1 MGGSDG
7 REEGVLAS
15 KRTATRYQ
23 ILVELTARQPAV
35 SQSEIAEAIGI
46 TAQAVSEYLQDLV
59 ARDHVR
65 KLGRGRYEVTKEGV
79 DWLISQTAILRE
91 YTEYVSEEVVGQ
103 VDTVAAIATDDI
115 DEGRAVSLTMRGGTL
130 HATPGDTGS
139 HTAVAITEATAGAA
153 VGVTDF
159 QGLLEYDFGQVTII
173 SIPSVTEGRVP
184 NDDLSDLSRTLEEH
198 DLVAVAGTE
207 AEAVATALD
216 REPDIRF
223 GTAEAVREAAAKGV
237 DVAVLAVSSEQSA
250 ITDRLREQS
259 IGYEVLEMDGS

>member
-1 MGGSDG
+1 MAGGDH

-35 SQSEIAEAIGI
+35 SQSEIADAIGI

-79 DWLISQTAILRE
+79 DWLISQTNTLRE
-91 YTEYVSEEVVGQ
+91 YTQYVSEEVVGQ

-115 DEGRAVSLTMRGGTL
+115 EEGSPVSLSMRAGTL
-130 HATPGDTGS
+130 HASPGDAGS
-139 HTAVAITEATAGAA
+139 HTAVAITDAPAGDA

-159 QGLLEYDFGQVTII
+159 QGLLEYDFGRVTII
-173 SIPSVTEGRVP
+173 TIPAVSEGAIT
-184 NDDLSDLSRTLEEH
+184 NDELSRLSRTLDEH
-198 DLVAVAGTE
+198 DLLAVAGTE
-207 AEAVATALD
+207 ALAITHALEC
-216 REPDIRF
+216 EPDIRF
-223 GTAEAVREAAAKGV
+223 GTPEAVREAAAKGV
-237 DVAVLAVSSEQSA
+237 DVAVLAVTSEQSA

-259 IGYEVLEMDGS
+259 IGYEVVEPGGS

>member
-1 MGGSDG
+1 MGAGDD

-35 SQSEIAEAIGI
+35 SQSEIADAIGI

-79 DWLISQTAILRE
+79 DWLISQTTTLRE
-91 YTEYVSEEVVGQ
+91 YTQYVTEEVVGQ

-115 DEGRAVSLTMRGGTL
+115 GEGTPVSLSMRAGTL

-139 HTAVAITEATAGAA
+139 HTAVAITDAAEGSA

-159 QGLLEYDFGQVTII
+159 QGLLEYDFGRVTII
-173 SIPSVTEGRVP
+173 SIPSVTEGAVTG
-184 NDDLSDLSRTLEEH
+184 DELAGLSRTLDEH
-198 DLVAVAGTE
+198 DLLAVAGTE
-207 AEAVATALD
+207 ALAVADALD

-223 GTAEAVREAAAKGV
+223 GTPEAVREAAAKGV
-237 DVAVLAVSSEQSA
+237 DVAVLAVTSEQSA
-250 ITDRLREQS
+250 ITDRLTDQS
-259 IGYEVLEMDGS
+259 IGYEVVELAGS